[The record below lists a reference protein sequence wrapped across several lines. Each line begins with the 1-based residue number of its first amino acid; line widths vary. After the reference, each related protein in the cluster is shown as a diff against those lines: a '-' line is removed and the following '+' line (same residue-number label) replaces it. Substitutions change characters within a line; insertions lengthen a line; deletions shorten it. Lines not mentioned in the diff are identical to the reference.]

1 MTRRRELSV
10 SVLCADADGLLS
22 VLRDNLGKAD
32 AFITAAEELIGR
44 PGGGIESGD
53 DDDEADLRRRRNH
66 LAHLLDSAK
75 MAVRAAAYGGEQ
87 LAKHRQGL

>member
-1 MTRRRELSV
+1 VTRRRQLV
-10 SVLCADADGLLS
+10 PVVACADIDGLLT

-32 AFITAAEELIGR
+32 AFISAAEELIGR
-44 PGGGIESGD
+44 PGGGLESD
-53 DDDEADLRRRRNH
+53 EDDDEADLRRRRNH

-75 MAVRAAAYGGEQ
+75 LAVRAAAYGAEE